1 MAGALDIRMVVSLFV
16 AEVSQDI
23 TSSLLDGLW
32 EGAVLVSGQGVHL
45 VLRVLL
51 VSCVQINALV
61 HEVKEKNKII
71 YKEMICCFHT
81 LLLLISWVTVTGH
94 SQSEVCEPWQEK
106 WSRTWGG
113 QLRPEVRVECAAGS
127 HVTYRMS

>member
-1 MAGALDIRMVVSLFV
+1 MVVTIFA
-16 AEVSQDI
+16 AEVSQHV

-106 WSRTWGG
+106 WKGDKVSVSCT
-113 QLRPEVRVECAAGS
+113 AGEATLYGET
-127 HVTYRMS
+127 HAGDLAEMDYEIYY

>member
-1 MAGALDIRMVVSLFV
+1 M
-16 AEVSQDI
+16 
-23 TSSLLDGLW
+23 
-32 EGAVLVSGQGVHL
+32 LVSGQGVHL

-106 WSRTWGG
+106 WKIPKTGGG
-113 QLRPEVRVECAAGS
+113 QVSVSCTAGERTLYGET
-127 HVTYRMS
+127 HAGDFAEMDYEIYY